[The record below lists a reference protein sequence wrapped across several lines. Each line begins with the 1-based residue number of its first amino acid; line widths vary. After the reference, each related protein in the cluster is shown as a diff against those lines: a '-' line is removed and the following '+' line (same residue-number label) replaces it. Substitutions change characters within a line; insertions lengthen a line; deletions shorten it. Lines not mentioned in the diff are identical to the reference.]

1 MNVDQLGRGS
11 PGLRSVEDEQV
22 MSASHPWYRNL
33 AAVRAEPADRQASAR
48 IRSARMPKACA
59 CPPGLQGGEP
69 ASSCVQRLED
79 GHAAPR
85 ATALERYCAQGP
97 RRPQGVCTG
106 PARQILKN
114 SRREEGLPDAHP
126 SAYPRKD
133 AASHRRPRR
142 RCHASTCPAQDWRA
156 AHLQHQC
163 RGSQI
168 ASPAGLALRDDGDPT
183 PGILSTSPGAHKG
196 ERPGSATPP
205 SGPLTACLP
214 REPAISRPRAPAPR
228 EARPRGVSTA
238 LGARARSRPQGRA
251 PRHAWQGA
259 CASSM

>member
-1 MNVDQLGRGS
+1 MNVDQLEREP
-11 PGLRSVEDEQV
+11 PGHRNAADEQV
-22 MSASHPWYRNL
+22 MSASHTWSRNL
-33 AAVRAEPADRQASAR
+33 ATVRAGPADRQASAR
-48 IRSARMPKACA
+48 IRSARMPRACA
-59 CPPGLQGGEP
+59 CPQGLQGGEP
-69 ASSCVQRLED
+69 ASSCVQRLEED

-142 RCHASTCPAQDWRA
+142 RCHASTCPSQDWRA

-163 RGSQI
+163 
-168 ASPAGLALRDDGDPT
+168 LA
-183 PGILSTSPGAHKG
+183 
-196 ERPGSATPP
+196 
-205 SGPLTACLP
+205 
-214 REPAISRPRAPAPR
+214 
-228 EARPRGVSTA
+228 
-238 LGARARSRPQGRA
+238 ARSRRPQALPSGMMAIRPPGSSA
-251 PRHAWQGA
+251 PRPAPTRESGPEA
-259 CASSM
+259 